1 MAKIDLDYIKN
12 KLGIFFLRIKQ
23 KEVKKI
29 LIFCPQRTFS
39 NYLENFLVKNFYV
52 EIINS
57 TDNIKHYD
65 NPLHKHSF
73 ITSPILKKK
82 YNNRNYIIF
91 LLYKNSNFW
100 IDSLDRNDQD
110 FFDQFLNFHNINI
123 KRNDKNTLL
132 KYHKKW
138 YETWIHN
145 LRSFTNIEFINHA
158 QTFSYESNLSLFQY
172 LLTKYNLIS
181 KGKMKLPSKIRRSGT
196 FNINNYKKVNAN
208 LEEYS
213 KFFKII

>member
-12 KLGIFFLRIKQ
+12 KLGILFLKIKQ
-23 KEVKKI
+23 KKVIKI

-39 NYLENFLVKNFYV
+39 NYLESFLVKNFYV

-57 TDNIKHYD
+57 TDNIKNYD
-65 NPLHKHSF
+65 NPLHKHSL

-82 YNNRNYIIF
+82 YNNQNYIIF

-110 FFDQFLNFHNINI
+110 FFDQFLDFHNITI
-123 KRNDKNTLL
+123 KRDDKNSLI
-132 KYHKKW
+132 KYHKQW

-145 LRSFTNIEFINHA
+145 LKSFSNIEFINHR
-158 QTFSYESNLSLFQY
+158 QTFNYENNLSLFHY
-172 LLTKYNLIS
+172 LISKYQLIS
-181 KGKMKLPSKIRRSGT
+181 KGKMRLPSKIRRSDT
-196 FNINNYKKVNAN
+196 FNIINYKKVNAN
-208 LEEYS
+208 VEEYS
-213 KFFKII
+213 KYFKII

>member
-12 KLGIFFLRIKQ
+12 KLGILFLKIKQ
-23 KEVKKI
+23 KKVIKI

-39 NYLENFLVKNFYV
+39 NYLESFLVKNFYV

-57 TDNIKHYD
+57 TDNIKNYD
-65 NPLHKHSF
+65 NPLHKHSL

-82 YNNRNYIIF
+82 YNNQNYIIF

-110 FFDQFLNFHNINI
+110 FFDQFLDFHNITI
-123 KRNDKNTLL
+123 KRDDKNSLI
-132 KYHKKW
+132 KYHKNW

-145 LRSFTNIEFINHA
+145 LKSFSNIEFINHR
-158 QTFSYESNLSLFQY
+158 QTFNYENNLSLFHY
-172 LLTKYNLIS
+172 LISKYQLVS
-181 KGKMKLPSKIRRSGT
+181 KGKMRLPSKIRRSDT
-196 FNINNYKKVNAN
+196 FNIINYKKVNAN
-208 LEEYS
+208 VEEYS
-213 KFFKII
+213 KYFKII